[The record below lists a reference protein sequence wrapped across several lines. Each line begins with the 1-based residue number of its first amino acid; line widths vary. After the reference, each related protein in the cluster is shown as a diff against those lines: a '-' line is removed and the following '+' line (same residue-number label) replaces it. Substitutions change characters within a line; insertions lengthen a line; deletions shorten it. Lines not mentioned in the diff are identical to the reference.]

1 MEKENAIKFNL
12 QFFGEGGE
20 PQPKTYS
27 EEEYNKLKAR
37 VDEMSKN
44 EKSLKQQLS
53 EKMTED
59 EKKQD
64 EANQLQQKLQQY
76 ESQLENITI
85 EKELLK
91 GGFSNEEIEKILKEK
106 GNNLSLATTISTIFK
121 EKLEKAKKDWET
133 DLINK
138 TKGVEGGSEGN
149 EESYAVKKAKNIKK
163 EEPQIKWGSFQK

>member
-1 MEKENAIKFNL
+1 MKEKEPIKFNL

-44 EKSLKQQLS
+44 EKALKQQLS
-53 EKMTED
+53 DKMTD
-59 EKKQD
+59 EERKLE

-76 ESQLENITI
+76 ESQFENISI

-91 GGFSNEEIEKILKEK
+91 GGFTSEEIEKIIKEK
-106 GNNLSLATTISTIFK
+106 GNIVNLATTISTIFK
-121 EKLEKAKKDWET
+121 EKLDKAKKDWDTE
-133 DLINK
+133 LINK
-138 TKGVEGGSEGN
+138 TKGVEGGNEGG
-149 EESYAVKKAKNIKK
+149 EESYAVKRAKGFKK
-163 EEPQIKWGSFQK
+163 EEPKIEWGSFNK